1 MPRSNDDVAVDAPTT
16 LEIVK
21 PADVVGVEPLIPIV
35 AEETSELET
44 VANWT
49 GVADE
54 SPYALRVSVRPEQPV
69 PPATSATPGVRPST
83 PENETVEQ

>member
-21 PADVVGVEPLIPIV
+21 PFDVVGVEPLIPIV
-35 AEETSELET
+35 AADTKPVDA
-44 VANWT
+44 VAKET

-54 SPYALRVSVRPEQPV
+54 SPYALRVSVRPWQPV
-69 PPATSATPGVRPST
+69 PPATSADPAARPST
-83 PENETVEQ
+83 PENETVEK